1 MEKTTPLQERVVQ
14 AAVKLFA
21 GRGFHGTSIR
31 AIACAAGVS
40 IGAIYHHYRSKE
52 EVFLAILRREYE
64 RRRTVVEELKAQGMA
79 PKELVR
85 CVASVHF
92 ELLDRHQDSVK
103 LLAQTLPTEH
113 PRLQARLRALEEEYA
128 GYVAELLREGMLAAQ
143 IRQCHALTAA
153 HALLG
158 MAKAVT
164 ARALEDDAV
173 GHDLR
178 VRGPEEL
185 AEFAWRALCP

>member
-1 MEKTTPLQERVVQ
+1 MQ

-31 AIACAAGVS
+31 AIARAAGVS
-40 IGAIYHHYRSKE
+40 IGAIYHHYRSKD

-64 RRRTVVEELKAQGMA
+64 RRRTVVEELRTQGMA
-79 PKELVR
+79 PRELIR
-85 CVASVHF
+85 CVAGVHF
-92 ELLDRHQDSVK
+92 EFLERHQDSVK

-113 PRLQARLRALEEEYA
+113 PRLYSQLRTLEEEFA
-128 GYVAELLREGMLAAQ
+128 GYVADLLREGMQ
-143 IRQCHALTAA
+143 IGQVRSCHALTAA
-153 HALLG
+153 YALLG
-158 MAKAVT
+158 MAKTVT
-164 ARALEDDAV
+164 ARALEEDAV
-173 GHDLR
+173 GQDLR

>member
-1 MEKTTPLQERVVQ
+1 MQ

-21 GRGFHGTSIR
+21 GRGFDGTSIR
-31 AIACAAGVS
+31 AIARAAGVS

-64 RRRTVVEELKAQGMA
+64 RRRTVVEELRAQGMA
-79 PKELVR
+79 PKDLVR

-92 ELLDRHQDSVK
+92 ELLNRHQDSVK
-103 LLAQTLPTEH
+103 LLAQTLPTGH
-113 PRLQARLRALEEEYA
+113 PRLRARLRALEEEYA
-128 GYVAELLREGMLAAQ
+128 GYVAGLLREGMQ
-143 IRQCHALTAA
+143 VGQVRPCHALTAA

-158 MAKAVT
+158 IAKAVT
-164 ARALEDDAV
+164 ARALGDDGV
-173 GHDLR
+173 GEDLR
-178 VRGPEEL
+178 ARGPEEL